1 MTLHCTLVAGPGSP
15 RCQVPLE
22 LSIDIPDGTGGAVLH
37 DQLVRKF
44 GSGTVT
50 VDGEDLRSL
59 VVGTAPLVNAAVLV
73 DGGAGRAA
81 RRLRER
87 TPRDAG
93 APLALVIHSGA
104 AAGTVVPLR
113 RGSYKV
119 GRNGTRIVIPD
130 PELSR
135 EHAEIVVTDSEIILL
150 DLDSAN
156 GTYVDGERVRST
168 AISTDSTIRCGN
180 SHMALLFM
188 DVPERALSEAGKSV
202 AEPITVPARADA
214 GNRTLLVLGAL
225 LPLVIG
231 VGLAVL
237 TGMWMFLAFSAASAV
252 SVLIPL
258 STARRQRRELSSVL
272 QAAVEE
278 DRKRRR
284 RSAPSLPIVALAARP
299 GPEPSL
305 ASTGSEAVWLRLG
318 QAEQSANV
326 RIEPS
331 GGPLAVP
338 AAGTLPVMLD
348 PGRPLTTM
356 AGPPPAV
363 DGLMR
368 SMVMQLAGYPLGRT
382 TRVIIHG
389 SPEDLPL
396 AARYL
401 RGVTLTATTRAGL
414 EAVKEGTASGDGRQ
428 VVIIRGTAAPPG
440 SHDAIRDAAIQRGCQ
455 VIQMVSGD
463 AAPMQSDVLMSER
476 RCVLREANGE
486 RSFVPDLAP
495 GDVFTEFCR
504 RMAVAS
510 RPRDRRDHSVPASC
524 GLEEILPL
532 SAADVR
538 SRWDSS
544 PQDAGLTVPIGVGA
558 FGVRTF
564 DLQADGPHLL
574 VAGTTG
580 SGKSELLRSL
590 ALGLA
595 LSYPP
600 ERVNLFFIDF
610 KGGSGLAPLSGLVH
624 CVGLQTDLS
633 AHDLER
639 TLTSLRAEVRLR
651 EECLAAAHVPD
662 IATYRSVPAA
672 RDFTL
677 PHLVIIIDEF
687 RMLVDDAP
695 EVLRELLRIAST
707 GRSLGIHLVMATQRP
722 QGALTADIR
731 ANVTSSIALRV
742 QSEMESVDIVSC
754 KAAASIS
761 VDAPGRAFIARGME
775 PAQEFQAASLAP
787 APGSRRRTAVTV
799 QPTTAHLTSSGSFAD
814 KENAVQQTPAQA
826 VAPLAAIVKELC
838 AERRERPPRR
848 PVATPLP
855 DELDE
860 LDEHAVGQAD
870 AGAAPA
876 EDGWS
881 VRLGWKDLPQKQ
893 VVEPLVW
900 IPARDGHTAFIG
912 TSASG
917 AGESLEQLVRR
928 LMATDTEAH
937 FYFLDS
943 AGAFLPLAAAKRT
956 GAHAGPHDLRRAV
969 RVLERLTEEL
979 GQRLSHPF
987 GSDIPLVVVVSGWGS
1002 WVSAF
1007 RSGPLAWAE
1016 DLVHDLVRDGTRAG
1030 ITVLMSGERELVT
1043 SRFFGALPTRFY
1055 FPAGSNEDSRAAWP
1069 RMPATR
1075 AVRGRAVGY
1084 GPVAGG
1090 GPAVCQFYRPSPA
1103 GAIARTAGSG
1113 AAEDMPAAS
1122 RPFRV
1127 EPLPDRI
1134 ATGLVASLALSSQDP
1149 LLAGAGTQTGQR
1161 RNLLVGVAGNE
1172 VGAASFRMPDSGV
1185 VAVLGGPG
1193 SGKSNVLRALQ
1204 ALNPDTAWACP
1215 GSEETGE
1222 EGWNR
1227 LLSKA
1232 EAGLLPRRTVMLAD
1246 DVDLLMPAALGHLGQ
1261 LHALGHALVVTAGYS
1276 PMLAHRIPLLMSAR
1290 EAGTAILL
1298 APRSLGD
1305 GDLFGVRFE
1314 VEPNP
1319 PPGRGVL
1326 ISAGRSSP
1334 VQVAWAGED

>member
-22 LSIDIPDGTGGAVLH
+22 LSIDVPDGTGGPMLH
-37 DQLVRKF
+37 DELVRTF
-44 GSGTVT
+44 GTGTVT
-50 VDGEDLRSL
+50 VDGQNLRSL
-59 VVGTAPLVNAAVLV
+59 VVGTPPLVNAAVLV
-73 DGGAGRAA
+73 DGEARSSD
-81 RRLRER
+81 RRLRQR
-87 TPRDAG
+87 TDAA

-119 GRNGTRIVIPD
+119 GRSGTRIVIPD

-156 GTYVDGERVRST
+156 GTYVDGARVRS
-168 AISTDSTIRCGN
+168 APISTDSTIRCGN
-180 SHMALLFM
+180 SSMSLLFM

-202 AEPITVPARADA
+202 TEPIAVPGRPDA
-214 GNRTLLVLGAL
+214 GNRTLLVVGAL

-231 VGLAVL
+231 VGLAVF

-252 SVLIPL
+252 SILIPL
-258 STARRQRRELSSVL
+258 ITGRRQRRELSSAL
-272 QAAVEE
+272 RTAVEE

-299 GPEPSL
+299 GNGPSP
-305 ASTGSEAVWLRLG
+305 AGAGGEAVWLRLG
-318 QAEQSANV
+318 QAEQAANV
-326 RIEPS
+326 RIEPT
-331 GGPLAVP
+331 GGPLSIPV
-338 AAGTLPVMLD
+338 AGDLPVVLD
-348 PGRPLTTM
+348 PGRPLTSI
-356 AGPPPAV
+356 AGPPLAV
-363 DGLMR
+363 DGLLR
-368 SMVMQLAGYPLGRT
+368 SMVMQLSGYPSGRT
-382 TRVIIHG
+382 TRLIIHG
-389 SPEDLPL
+389 PPEELPL
-396 AARYL
+396 TARYL
-401 RGVTLTATTRAGL
+401 RGVTLTSTTRAGL
-414 EAVKEGTASGDGRQ
+414 EAVKEGTASAHGRQ
-428 VVIIRGTAAPPG
+428 VVIIRRGATALE
-440 SHDAIRDAAIQRGCQ
+440 SCDTIRDAALQRGCQ
-455 VIQMVSGD
+455 VIQMLPED
-463 AAPMQSDVLMSER
+463 AASLQPDVLMSER
-476 RCVLREANGE
+476 RSVLRESNGE

-495 GDVFTEFCR
+495 EDVFRDFCR

-510 RPRDRRDHSVPASC
+510 QQRDRRSHTVPAVC
-524 GLEEILPL
+524 GLDEILPL

-544 PQDAGLTVPIGVGA
+544 RQSAGLMVPLGIDA

-580 SGKSELLRSL
+580 SGKSELLRSF

-600 ERVNLFFIDF
+600 HRVSFFFIDF

-633 AHDLER
+633 AHELER

-651 EECLAAAHVPD
+651 EECLAAARVPD
-662 IATYRSVPAA
+662 LAAYRSVPAG
-672 RDFTL
+672 RDFPL

-695 EVLRELLRIAST
+695 EVLRELLRIASI

-742 QSEMESVDIVSC
+742 QSEMESVDIVSS

-761 VDAPGRAFIARGME
+761 IDTPGRAFIARGME

-787 APGSRRRTAVTV
+787 PPGSRREDAVTV
-799 QPTTAHLTSSGSFAD
+799 QLTTAYLTSTETVAA
-814 KENAVQQTPAQA
+814 KENAVQPTPAEA
-826 VAPLAAIVKELC
+826 VVPLAAIVKELC
-838 AERRERPPRR
+838 AEREERPPRR
-848 PVATPLP
+848 PVAAPLP
-855 DELDE
+855 EELDE
-860 LDEHAVGQAD
+860 FAAGQAD
-870 AGAAPA
+870 AGAVAA
-876 EDGWS
+876 EDGWF
-881 VRLGWKDLPQKQ
+881 VRLGWMDLPQKQ

-900 IPARDGHTAFIG
+900 APARDGHTAFIG

-917 AGESLEQLVRR
+917 AAESLEQLVRR
-928 LMATDTEAH
+928 LMLRDKEAH
-937 FYFLDS
+937 FYFLDVP
-943 AGAFLPLAAAKRT
+943 GTFLPLAAAHRA

-979 GQRLSHPF
+979 GRRLSRPF
-987 GSDIPLVVVVSGWGS
+987 GSDVPLVLVISGWGS
-1002 WVSAF
+1002 WLSAF

-1069 RMPATR
+1069 RMPSTR
-1075 AVRGRAVGY
+1075 AVRGRAVAF
-1084 GPVAGG
+1084 GPVARG
-1090 GPAVCQFYRPSPA
+1090 GPAVCQFYRPAFAVA
-1103 GAIARTAGSG
+1103 GATGTG
-1113 AAEDMPAAS
+1113 APQDVPAES
-1122 RPFRV
+1122 RPFRI
-1127 EPLPDRI
+1127 EPLPVSI
-1134 ATGLVASLALSSQDP
+1134 STGLVASVALSAQGP
-1149 LLAGAGTQTGQR
+1149 LPAGAGPQSGPR
-1161 RNLLVGVAGNE
+1161 RNLLLGVAGDE
-1172 VGAASFRMPDSGV
+1172 VAASFLRIPDGGV

-1204 ALNPDTAWACP
+1204 ALNPRIAWACP
-1215 GSEETGE
+1215 GSEESADE
-1222 EGWNR
+1222 YWNR
-1227 LLSKA
+1227 QLSEA
-1232 EAGLLPRRTVMLAD
+1232 EAGLLPGRTVLLAD
-1246 DVDLLMPAALGHLGQ
+1246 DVDLLAPGALRHLAQ
-1261 LHALGHALVVTAGYS
+1261 LHARGHAVVVTAGYS
-1276 PMLAHRIPLLMSAR
+1276 PLLAHRIPLVMSAR
-1290 EAGTAILL
+1290 EAGTGILL
-1298 APRSLGD
+1298 APRSPGD
-1305 GDLFGVRFE
+1305 GDLFGVRVE

-1319 PPGRGVL
+1319 PAGRAVL
-1326 ISAGRSSP
+1326 VSAGRSSP
-1334 VQVAWAGED
+1334 VQVAWAGAED